1 MTLPQKTEAKHLR
14 SICHYG
20 NKVARPFFSF
30 PIFTAGSLSYAN
42 EAADEAFLL
51 GGPCWDQL
59 HQGDLLPACLNSRQ
73 DSGCGDPQRWLPEQH
88 PQLETRLPLAPS
100 NAPDS
105 FWYAEVLKL
114 QRPQLSVPQDLGLY
128 FRLTNI

>member
-1 MTLPQKTEAKHLR
+1 MILPQKTEAKSLR

-73 DSGCGDPQRWLPEQH
+73 DPGYGDPQRWLPEQQ
-88 PQLETRLPLAPS
+88 PQLETSLPLDPEQG
-100 NAPDS
+100 P
-105 FWYAEVLKL
+105 
-114 QRPQLSVPQDLGLY
+114 RTLSGMP
-128 FRLTNI
+128 RSLTYKGPN